1 MRRLLPLVAALVV
14 VALAPAVARADG
26 DPASD
31 VLLLQNSYL
40 PYAPQV
46 SKPVAN
52 ALNSVLTQTKA
63 KGYPIKVAVI
73 ASQQDLGSVPQLFG
87 QPQNYALFLERE
99 ISFNSKPHLLVV
111 MSSGYG
117 VANMP
122 AGAPAVI
129 KSLGKPSG
137 SSSDDLARGA
147 IDAVVGLSK
156 AAGHPV
162 AKPSVPGGGGSGG
175 SSSPLLIFGIPVLL
189 LVLAG
194 VLTTLKRRQ
203 SEADEPAPT

>member
-1 MRRLLPLVAALVV
+1 MRRLLPLLAALVV
-14 VALAPAVARADG
+14 LAVAPAAARADG

-31 VLLLQNSYL
+31 VLLLQDSYL

-46 SKPVAN
+46 SRPVGN
-52 ALNSVLTQTKA
+52 ALNGLLAQAKA
-63 KGYPIKVAVI
+63 KGYEMKVAII

-111 MSSGYG
+111 MPSGYG

-122 AGAPAVI
+122 AGAPGVI
-129 KSLGKPSG
+129 KSLGKPPGSG
-137 SSSDDLARGA
+137 SDDLARGA
-147 IDAVVGLSK
+147 IDAVVGLAK

-162 AKPSVPGGGGSGG
+162 AKPNVPGGGGSGG
-175 SSSPLLIFGIPVLL
+175 SSSPLIIFGIPVAL

-194 VLTTLKRRQ
+194 ILTTLKRRQ
-203 SEADEPAPT
+203 AEADEPAPT